1 MKRIKEGWITVF
13 KTSKKLKTFQTKHPT
28 IEIVKLF
35 PEQGEWTEADYF
47 NLPETNHFVELSD
60 GKLEIPDM
68 PGTTHQKVVFKLAKI
83 IDEFVSKNSL
93 GEIGLAPLPTRLWEG
108 KVREPDIIF
117 MSSAHTDRISED
129 FWGVPDLVVEVLSK
143 SNIRTDRKKK
153 IVEYAKAGIPE
164 YWIVDTIQ
172 KIVEVFALDRDTYV
186 LFGKWGIGE
195 IIHSKV
201 LADLEISIDSVF
213 N

>member
-1 MKRIKEGWITVF
+1 L
-13 KTSKKLKTFQTKHPT
+13 KKPT

-117 MSSAHTDRISED
+117 MSSAHADRINED

-143 SNIRTDRKKK
+143 SNIQTDRKKK

-164 YWIVDTIQ
+164 YWIADTIQ
-172 KIVEVFALDRDTYV
+172 KIVEVFALDRDTYI
-186 LFGKWGIGE
+186 LFGKWGMGE
-195 IIHSKV
+195 VIHSKI
-201 LADLEISIDSVF
+201 LAEED
-213 N
+213 

>member
-1 MKRIKEGWITVF
+1 MLQTSRKPKRL
-13 KTSKKLKTFQTKHPT
+13 KKPT

-93 GEIGLAPLPTRLWEG
+93 GEIGVAPLPTRLWEG

-117 MSSAHTDRISED
+117 MSSAHADRINED
-129 FWGVPDLVVEVLSK
+129 FWGMPDLVIEVSSK
-143 SNIRTDRKKK
+143 STTYIDRNKKNI
-153 IVEYAKAGIPE
+153 EYAKAGIPE

-172 KIVEVFALDRDTYV
+172 KTVEVFILDLDENIYKI
-186 LFGKWGIGE
+186 LGKWGIGDVVR
-195 IIHSKV
+195 SKF
-201 LADLEISIDSVF
+201 LADFEVSVENIF
-213 N
+213 D

>member
-1 MKRIKEGWITVF
+1 MKRVKEGWITVLQ
-13 KTSKKLKTFQTKHPT
+13 TSRKPKRLKKPT
-28 IEIVKLF
+28 IEIVTLF
-35 PEQGEWTEADYF
+35 PEQGEWTEDDYF
-47 NLPETNHFVELSD
+47 DLPETNHFVELSD

-83 IDEFVSKNSL
+83 IDEFVSKNSF

-117 MSSAHTDRISED
+117 MSSAHTDRINED

-143 SNIRTDRKKK
+143 SNSQTDRKKK
-153 IVEYAKAGIPE
+153 FVEYAKAGIPE
-164 YWIVDTIQ
+164 YWIVDTVQ
-172 KIVEVFALDRDTYV
+172 KIVEVFALDRDTYI
-186 LFGKWGIGE
+186 LFGKWGMGE

-201 LADLEISIDSVF
+201 LANFEISIDSIF
-213 N
+213 D

>member
-1 MKRIKEGWITVF
+1 MLQ
-13 KTSKKLKTFQTKHPT
+13 TSRKPKQLKKPT

-68 PGTTHQKVVFKLAKI
+68 PGTTHQKIVFKLAKI

-117 MSSAHTDRISED
+117 MSSAHTDRINED
-129 FWGVPDLVVEVLSK
+129 FWGVPDLVIEVLSK
-143 SNIRTDRKKK
+143 STTHVDRNKKN
-153 IVEYAKAGIPE
+153 VEYANAGIPE
-164 YWIVDTIQ
+164 HWIVDTIQ
-172 KIVEVFALDRDTYV
+172 KIVEVFVLDRDTYI
-186 LFGKWGIGE
+186 LFGKWGMGE
-195 IIHSKV
+195 IIHSKI
-201 LADLEISIDSVF
+201 LADFEINIDSIF